1 MKFLMV
7 TYILVWILVMFLAII
22 HRDDVDENEEF
33 KINNYLLLWLVMAFF
48 IPTVAKIA
56 DLI

>member
-33 KINNYLLLWLVMAFF
+33 KINNYLLLWLIMAFF
-48 IPTVAKIA
+48 IPAIAKISG
-56 DLI
+56 LI